1 MAGFEIAQL
10 NVGRAVGPM
19 DGAEM
24 ADFVARL
31 DEINALAEGSPGFV
45 WRLQGDNGNATAL
58 HYTDDPR
65 FIVNLSVWRSI
76 DELWSFAYASTHK
89 ELFRRRFEWF
99 ERSETPTMV
108 LWWQPGGTVPDIHDE
123 LLRSARRRVRSTL
136 GVSRSATGWRLPMPT
151 SCTTASMSRTSGCV
165 SSQVPTGARSRSEV
179 PTATG
184 GGYSRSTNGNRA

>member
-10 NVGRAVGPM
+10 NVGRAVGAM

-31 DEINALAEGSPGFV
+31 DEINTLAEASPGFV

-76 DELWSFAYASTHK
+76 DELWAFAYASTHK
-89 ELFRRRFEWF
+89 ELFRRRFDWF
-99 ERSETPTMV
+99 ERSATPTMA
-108 LWWQPGGTVPDIHDE
+108 LWWQPAGTIPDIHDA
-123 LLRSARRRVRSTL
+123 LARLRTL
-136 GVSRSATGWRLPMPT
+136 SDHGPT
-151 SCTTASMSRTSGCV
+151 PDAFTFKQRFPPPDEG
-165 SSQVPTGARSRSEV
+165 
-179 PTATG
+179 
-184 GGYSRSTNGNRA
+184 